1 MPCSVVVTA
10 YLPSP
15 GRHSRRAESCM
26 SSDSRSLVPMG
37 DDAFL
42 RAFEAG
48 TLPNAAFHHR
58 DHLRLTWLYLRRD
71 GPELGAEH
79 VIGSLRH
86 FAAAHGAADRF
97 HLTLTRFWIRLVQHL
112 LEVFPTIERF
122 DDLLAAFPLVMDKAI
137 VY

>member
-1 MPCSVVVTA
+1 M
-10 YLPSP
+10 
-15 GRHSRRAESCM
+15 
-26 SSDSRSLVPMG
+26 
-37 DDAFL
+37 DDDQAFL

-71 GPELGAEH
+71 GPEVGAERL
-79 VIGSLRH
+79 IDGLRH

-112 LEVFPTIERF
+112 MEVFPGVRYFE
-122 DDLLAAFPLVMDKAI
+122 DLLAAFPPVADKAL
-137 VY
+137 VYRHYSSARLSSPAARQGWVGPDLRPLP